1 MSDKPVTLCLNM
13 IVKNESRIILR
24 LLESVLPIIDT
35 YVICDTGS
43 TDNTPAII
51 TDFFNSHGIRGEV
64 INEPFKNFGYNRTFA
79 LKAARGKAT
88 YALLLD
94 ADMIFRIEPSF
105 NKQLLTKHGYLI
117 IQKGG
122 NLSYHNVRLIR
133 LDIDAKCLGP
143 THEYY
148 DFPPG
153 SETEKLNSLWIDD
166 IGDGGCKAD
175 KFDRD
180 IRLLK
185 QGIEEEPTNGRYYF
199 YLANSYFN
207 SGRHGESIPYYKK
220 RIELGGWYEEIFYSH
235 LNLGHAYMSTGQPE
249 QAVFTWIA
257 AYNLHSGRAETI
269 YEITKYYREKGMNK
283 IAMAFCMLGKSI
295 PYPKNDSL
303 FIHNDVYETGFDYEL
318 SILGFYNNHP
328 NLHKVACKLL
338 DKLPNK
344 WDNILSNYKFYC
356 PKLSQF
362 QTRKIHGLPIS
373 QEIDVCGTV
382 YKMNGSNPC
391 IFKMGSQYMMNV
403 RLVNYI
409 LQPNGS
415 YVFPVAL
422 ARQGA
427 LSVPVDDGKIVTV
440 NRLHKLDGNFNY
452 IDDGHLMIPTSNNL
466 RYVGIEDFKP
476 YMPVSS
482 SGGMHGIGKFLGT
495 IQSPRTGNISIGY
508 GILDLN
514 IGEAATPKCEFSVV
528 ETQWNKGCEKNWVFF
543 DEDRVIYSWFPLTIG
558 KIIDKQTQDT
568 DTDKNQDQNQGKNDN
583 EIGGDSVAKKPS
595 WFLELLEEK
604 QMPNFF
610 RHVRGSTHGC
620 EFQNEIWFLC
630 HAVEYSQPREYYH
643 FFAVF
648 DKATMNI
655 KRWSHLFKFEGEKIE
670 YALGLIVECDRIIVS
685 YSKWDREPAIGVYD
699 KFRVE
704 MEMF

>member
-35 YVICDTGS
+35 DVICDTGS
-43 TDNTPAII
+43 TDNTPQII
-51 TDFFNSHGIRGEV
+51 TDFFDSHGIRGEV
-64 INEPFKNFGYNRTFA
+64 ITEPFKNFGYNRTFA

-122 NLSYHNVRLIR
+122 NLSYHNIRLIR
-133 LDIDAKCLGP
+133 LDIDTKCLGP

-148 DFPPG
+148 DFPSG
-153 SETEKLNSLWIDD
+153 SENEKLDSLWIDD

-175 KFDRD
+175 KFERD

-185 QGIEEEPTNGRYYF
+185 EGIEEEPTNGRYYF

-207 SGRHGESIPYYKK
+207 CGRHAESIPYYKK

-235 LNLGHAYMSTGQPE
+235 LNLGHAYMTTGQPE
-249 QAVFTWIA
+249 QAVFTWMA
-257 AYNLHSGRAETI
+257 AYNLHPGRAETI

-318 SILGFYNNHP
+318 SIIGFYNNHP
-328 NLHKVACKLL
+328 NLHKVASKLL
-338 DKLPNK
+338 DKLPGK

-362 QTRKIHGLPIS
+362 QTRKVHGTPVS
-373 QEIDVCGTV
+373 QEVDVCGTV
-382 YKMNGSNPC
+382 YPMNGSNPC
-391 IFKMGSQYMMNV
+391 IFKIGSQYMMNV

-409 LQPNGS
+409 LQPNGN
-415 YVFPVAL
+415 YVF
-422 ARQGA
+422 
-427 LSVPVDDGKIVTV
+427 PVDDGKIVTV

-452 IDDGHLMIPTSNNL
+452 LDDGKLIIPTHNDL

-482 SGGMHGIGKFLGT
+482 SGSMHGIGKFLGT

-514 IGEAATPKCEFSVV
+514 VGEAAIPKCDYSVV
-528 ETQWNKGCEKNWVFF
+528 ETQWDKGCEKNWVFF
-543 DEDRVIYSWFPLTIG
+543 GDDQVIYSWFPLTIG
-558 KIIDKQTQDT
+558 KIIDKQAQSQC
-568 DTDKNQDQNQGKNDN
+568 KGQNDGN
-583 EIGGDSVAKKPS
+583 KKPS
-595 WFLELLEEK
+595 WFLEVLEEK
-604 QMPNFF
+604 PMPNFF
-610 RHVRGSTHGC
+610 RHVRGSTHGY
-620 EFQNEIWFLC
+620 EFQNEVWFLC
-630 HAVEYSQPREYYH
+630 HVVEYSQPREYYH

-655 KRWSHLFKFEGEKIE
+655 KRWSHIFKFEGEKIE
-670 YALGLIVECDRIIVS
+670 YALGLIVECDRIIIS